1 MATPTTMMMNFFN
14 FGCLMK
20 KTFRLFAFAA
30 AAVAMLSSCAKE
42 AVVSNEEDTGKT
54 FTVTAEYTEP
64 NTDSKT
70 AFVDGDNPCI
80 KWQSTDQIRVYE
92 FIDGEQNAYFKT
104 DENGT
109 HLSADSKKAT
119 FDVGLYGDDKEGAT
133 SYCYTAI
140 YPATGV
146 QKSNNFYYF
155 EIPASQTLSEGGNFA
170 EGSDVLIGKP
180 VTMTSRISETEN
192 LEVQFKR
199 PGTIVALTLKGIT
212 AGEAISSV
220 KVTAPTGQKIAGR
233 CKVNLQTGE
242 VPEADKAYYGGT
254 NEITLNCS
262 ITATGDDK
270 FYFRCLDGT
279 WASGSEVSIAVET
292 DAATYSKTVN
302 LSKDY
307 VFADGG
313 LTRFGFQGMTREQK
327 EVPTTYTL
335 VKSGDKIFDG
345 ATYIVVSRYIAS
357 DNSYYTIKDLNSGG
371 YYNSCKICTKGT
383 TSDSVLES
391 IDVASTLS
399 ISAFKISEINANNY
413 TLLNTTSNKYF
424 STDANTSSGIKE
436 VDTATS
442 DKEKYTIAI
451 NATTNIVTIK
461 SIASGITRG
470 LFGNIQSS
478 RFGLYGND
486 QQKCTTYLYVDE
498 STCKEKV
505 ATPESNTPAG
515 EVNVGT
521 VIKLTCATEG
531 ATIHYTTDGTKPTD
545 ASATYTD
552 AGITINDDCTIKA
565 IAVKEDCTNSDVL
578 TLEYTVKV
586 VADPEISISGTGLA
600 TVTCGTEGASIYYT
614 VGTEPADPT
623 SESTLYEEA
632 VQLADG
638 QTIKARAYKDG
649 MKPSAVADA
658 TFVSGS
664 YDVTFTHEQEHGT
677 VTVNDDET
685 GAVKVEE
692 GADVT
697 IKATPAANYHFVSWT
712 ITPDVSFTSG
722 SATDATATFTMPAS
736 AVEVVAV
743 FEKNPAVAP
752 VVAYDFSKI
761 DGFKD
766 WSATYA
772 EHKVEYT
779 DATVTFDSANKQSS
793 NITDIP
799 VTKGKDIIVVMKDD
813 KVIHSLT
820 FLTRQWLAKTNTIT
834 LHTSMDGG
842 KTFTKTAITADQGA
856 PLSASDLGDINAV
869 KFTFSDAEQIGI
881 AALSLNGAELPK
893 SDATWSVS
901 PESVSVKVNADETA
915 TITTNYD
922 GTLSVSSNNTAI
934 ATATISGKTITVSGV
949 AKGST
954 TLTVTGPATDVYNAI
969 DKTINVTVTSAGV
982 TILDMTTK
990 TVGCNAYNTTTTYG
1004 DWKIV
1009 NGANNS
1015 GGWSYFKMG
1024 GKNTTISS
1032 YNPCYIYNTVEISH
1046 SVKKIT
1052 VHLPSGS
1059 LSKSGMSVNSWG
1071 VYVYSDSKMTAQVD
1085 YVAGGTISKNEGTF
1099 TFTPSA
1105 GKTWN
1110 AKYYYKISWN
1120 LANTTGTNG
1129 IICVDTITLDEDN

>member
-1 MATPTTMMMNFFN
+1 MMATPTTMMMNFFN

-42 AVVSNEEDTGKT
+42 TVVSNEEDTGKT

-70 AFVDGDNPCI
+70 AFVDDDNPYI

-104 DENGT
+104 AENGT
-109 HLSADSKKAT
+109 HLFNDGKTAK
-119 FDVGLYGDDKEGAT
+119 FDVSLYGEDKEGAT

-180 VTMTSRISETEN
+180 VTMTNRISETEN

-220 KVTAPTGQKIAGR
+220 KITAPEGQKIAGR

-254 NEITLNCS
+254 NEITLNCD

-302 LSKDY
+302 LPKDY

-313 LTRFGFQGMTREQK
+313 LTRFGFQGMTRESK
-327 EVPTTYTL
+327 DSGTKYTL
-335 VKSGDKIFDG
+335 ATSASDLYDG
-345 ATYIVVSRYIAS
+345 ASYIFVGVNGSEYFAMGQQN
-357 DNSYYTIKDLNSGG
+357 DNNRKA
-371 YYNSCKICTKGT
+371 
-383 TSDSVLES
+383 E
-391 IDVASTLS
+391 S
-399 ISAFKISEINANNY
+399 ISAPVNSVI
-413 TLLNTTSNKYF
+413 TLPSTTSAYTFQLEAVTGGWAIKDITSGSAQNGKYLY
-424 STDANTSSGIKE
+424 AASSSSNLLKSQE
-436 VDTATS
+436 KVDKNAIW
-442 DKEKYTIAI
+442 TI
-451 NATTNIVTIK
+451 
-461 SIASGITRG
+461 SIAGDNKEASIKANQSEYSRNVMQYNSGSK
-470 LFGNIQSS
+470 LFSCYSS
-478 RFGLYGND
+478 A
-486 QQKCTTYLYVDE
+486 QKPVYLYVDK

-505 ATPESNTPAG
+505 ATPALAEGSAPAG
-515 EVNVGT
+515 EVAVGT
-521 VIKLTCATEG
+521 VIKLTCETEG
-531 ATIHYTTDGTKPTD
+531 AAIHYTTDGTKPTD

-565 IAVKEDCTNSDVL
+565 VAVKEGCSDSDVL
-578 TLEYTVKV
+578 TLNYTVKV
-586 VADPEISISGTGLA
+586 VADPEISIGGTGLA

-614 VGTEPADPT
+614 VGIEPADPT

-685 GAVKVEE
+685 GTVKVEE

-722 SATDATATFTMPAS
+722 SATNATATFTMPAS

-761 DGFKD
+761 NGFKD
-766 WSATYA
+766 WSNSYV

-779 DATVTFDSANKQSS
+779 DATVTFEKANKPDSGS
-793 NITDIP
+793 AIEGIP
-799 VTKGKDIIVVMKDD
+799 VTKGNNITVVMKDD
-813 KVIHSLT
+813 KVINSLT
-820 FLTRQWLAKTNTIT
+820 LLTKQWSDKKNTVT
-834 LHTSMDGG
+834 LHTSTDGG
-842 KTFTKTAITADQGA
+842 KTYTDTKITANQGT
-856 PLSASDLGDINAV
+856 PLSASNLGEANAV
-869 KFTFSDAEQIGI
+869 KFTFSSSSNQIGI

-893 SDATWSVS
+893 PDATWSVS
-901 PESVSVKVNADETA
+901 PESVSVKVDADETA

-934 ATATISGKTITVSGV
+934 ATATISDKTITVTGV
-949 AKGST
+949 AEGEA
-954 TLTVTGPATDVYNAI
+954 TLTVTGPETQSFNAVS
-969 DKTINVTVTSAGV
+969 KTIKVTVKAGQGGGGETYVLCTSTSDLVAGAKYIIASGNSGDV
-982 TILDMTTK
+982 VCISNVSNSNNRK
-990 TVGCNAYNTTTTYG
+990 TVAE
-1004 DWKIV
+1004 
-1009 NGANNS
+1009 
-1015 GGWSYFKMG
+1015 
-1024 GKNTTISS
+1024 
-1032 YNPCYIYNTVEISH
+1032 TV
-1046 SVKKIT
+1046 
-1052 VHLPSGS
+1052 
-1059 LSKSGMSVNSWG
+1059 
-1071 VYVYSDSKMTAQVD
+1071 SDSKIDISDTQSVMTLTL
-1085 YVAGGTISKNEGTF
+1085 GGTTGNWTLL
-1099 TFTPSA
+1099 TDNYA
-1105 GKTWN
+1105 
-1110 AKYYYKISWN
+1110 
-1120 LANTTGTNG
+1120 GTNG
-1129 IICVDTITLDEDN
+1129 YLASAASGKNNYCRVINEETTCTITFSNNAAVINIKPHTERTLLRYNSSADCFACYSSGQAAIYLYKKSN

>member
-1 MATPTTMMMNFFN
+1 MMATPTTMMMNFFN

-70 AFVDGDNPCI
+70 AFVDGDNPYI

-104 DENGT
+104 AEDGT

-119 FDVGLYGDDKEGAT
+119 FDVDLLGNDKEGAT

-220 KVTAPTGQKIAGR
+220 KITAPEGQKIAGR

-254 NEITLNCS
+254 NEITLNCG

-313 LTRFGFQGMTREQK
+313 LTRFGFQGMIREQK

-345 ATYIVVSRYIAS
+345 ATYIVVCRYIAS
-357 DNSYYTIKDLNSGG
+357 DNSYYTIKDLNSSG

-436 VDTATS
+436 VGTATS

-478 RFGLYGND
+478 RFGLYAND
-486 QQKCTTYLYVDE
+486 QQKCTTYLYVDK

-600 TVTCGTEGASIYYT
+600 TVTCGTEGALIYYT

-623 SESTLYEEA
+623 SESTLYEKA

-685 GAVKVEE
+685 GTVKVEE

-722 SATDATATFTMPAS
+722 SSATDATATFTMPAS

-761 DGFKD
+761 NGFKD
-766 WSATYA
+766 WSISYG
-772 EHKVEYT
+772 EHTVEYT
-779 DATVTFDSANKQSS
+779 DATVTFESANKPASGS
-793 NITDIP
+793 AIEGIP
-799 VTKGKDIIVVMKDD
+799 VTKGSAITVVMKDG
-813 KVIHSLT
+813 KVINSLT
-820 FLTRQWLAKTNTIT
+820 LLTKQWSDKKNTVT
-834 LHTSMDGG
+834 LHTSTDGG
-842 KTFTKTAITADQGA
+842 KTYTDTKITANQGT
-856 PLSASDLGDINAV
+856 PLSASNLGEANAV
-869 KFTFSDAEQIGI
+869 KFTFSSSDKQIGI
-881 AALSLNGAELPK
+881 AALSLNGGALPK
-893 SDATWSVS
+893 EDASWSID
-901 PESVSVKVNADETA
+901 PISVKVDETKDV
-915 TITTNYD
+915 TISTNYT
-922 GTLSVSSNNTAI
+922 GTLKVKSNDESKV
-934 ATATISGKTITVSGV
+934 TATISGKTITV
-949 AKGST
+949 KGLVEGKT
-954 TLTVTGPATDVYNAI
+954 TLTVTGDATDVYNAI
-969 DKTINVTVTSAGV
+969 NKTINVTITTGGQGELKKLEFTMASHSGWNADSSISGSYYQLTANDKYITSPEFTCSKIEKVEITERKYGGPSEGQAKTTCEFGTTVLGTVTPTSTTLTKYTVTPSSTVSGTGKIKVSNKGASSSKGAGV
-982 TILDMTTK
+982 SIITI
-990 TVGCNAYNTTTTYG
+990 
-1004 DWKIV
+1004 
-1009 NGANNS
+1009 
-1015 GGWSYFKMG
+1015 
-1024 GKNTTISS
+1024 
-1032 YNPCYIYNTVEISH
+1032 
-1046 SVKKIT
+1046 
-1052 VHLPSGS
+1052 
-1059 LSKSGMSVNSWG
+1059 
-1071 VYVYSDSKMTAQVD
+1071 
-1085 YVAGGTISKNEGTF
+1085 
-1099 TFTPSA
+1099 
-1105 GKTWN
+1105 
-1110 AKYYYKISWN
+1110 YYY
-1120 LANTTGTNG
+1120 
-1129 IICVDTITLDEDN
+1129 E

>member
-70 AFVDGDNPCI
+70 AFVDDDNPYI

-104 DENGT
+104 AEDGT

-119 FDVGLYGDDKEGAT
+119 FDVVLHGDDKEGAT

-146 QKSNNFYYF
+146 QKSNSFYYF

-170 EGSDVLIGKP
+170 EESDVLIGKP

-220 KVTAPTGQKIAGR
+220 KITAPEGQKIAGR

-313 LTRFGFQGMTREQK
+313 LTRFGFQGMTRESK
-327 EVPTTYTL
+327 DSGTKYTL
-335 VKSGDKIFDG
+335 ATSASDLYDG
-345 ATYIVVSRYIAS
+345 ASYIFVGVNGSEYFAMGQQN
-357 DNSYYTIKDLNSGG
+357 DNNR
-371 YYNSCKICTKGT
+371 NA
-383 TSDSVLES
+383 E
-391 IDVASTLS
+391 S
-399 ISAFKISEINANNY
+399 ISAPVNSVI
-413 TLLNTTSNKYF
+413 TLPSTTSAYTFQLEAVTGGWAIKDITSGSAQNGKYLY
-424 STDANTSSGIKE
+424 AASSGSNLLKSQEE
-436 VDTATS
+436 VDKNAIW
-442 DKEKYTIAI
+442 TISIEDNKASI
-451 NATTNIVTIK
+451 KADQSTNRKVMQYNSSSK
-461 SIASGITRG
+461 LFSCYSSAS
-470 LFGNIQSS
+470 
-478 RFGLYGND
+478 
-486 QQKCTTYLYVDE
+486 QKPVYLYVDK

-505 ATPESNTPAG
+505 ATPALAEGSAPAG

-623 SESTLYEEA
+623 SESTLYKEA

-743 FEKNPAVAP
+743 FEKNPATAP
-752 VVAYDFSKI
+752 VVTYDFSKI
-761 DGFKD
+761 SFEG
-766 WSATYA
+766 WTSGYA
-772 EHKVEYT
+772 QHVVEY
-779 DATVTFDSANKQSS
+779 DNATVTFTNASKQTGT
-793 NITDIP
+793 ITDIP
-799 VTKGKDIIVVMKDD
+799 VTKGSDITVVMKEGN
-813 KVIHSLT
+813 VINSLT
-820 FLTRQWLAKTNTIT
+820 LLTKQWNTNANKVT
-834 LHTSMDGG
+834 LHTSIDGG
-842 KTFTKTAITADQGA
+842 KNYTQTSYTADAGA
-856 PLSASDLGDINAV
+856 TLSANNLKDVNAV
-869 KFTFSDAEQIGI
+869 KFTFSANNKQIGI
-881 AALSLNGAELPK
+881 AALSINGADLPK
-893 SDATWSVS
+893 ADASWSVS

-922 GTLSVSSNNTAI
+922 GTLSVSSNNTSI
-934 ATATISGKTITVSGV
+934 ATATISGKTITVRGV

-990 TVGCNAYNTTTTYG
+990 TVGCSAYNTTTTYG

-1015 GGWSYFKMG
+1015 KGWEYFKMG
-1024 GKNTTISS
+1024 GKSATISS
-1032 YNPCYIYNTVEISH
+1032 SNPCYIYNTVEISH

-1052 VHLPSGS
+1052 VHLPEGS
-1059 LSKSGMSVNSWG
+1059 LSVKGMSVNSWG
-1071 VYVYSDSKMTAQVD
+1071 VYVYSDSKMTTQVD
-1085 YVAGGTISKNEGTF
+1085 YVAGGTITNSEGSF
-1099 TFTPSA
+1099 DFTPSA

-1120 LANTTGTNG
+1120 LANTTTTNG
-1129 IICVDTITLDEDN
+1129 IICVDKITLSEDN